1 MQTLR
6 RLTPRRSRQF
16 RYFTESS
23 RIPWFVNQEA
33 PVPKPQVSGSA
44 PPIPSDAPEP
54 VRELYAKL
62 APLPHLDTSFLTVE
76 RPKLPSPGPPL
87 PYRLPQGRRRRG
99 GTNPGESLYDMPY
112 GLWNWVVIAQVKE
125 GTENRGAIESV
136 TNFLQLLEVKP
147 PLPIPPNLKGR
158 MLNEWAMI
166 DAGDFAVHVLSR
178 AVRERYFLN
187 ADKPYHH

>member
-6 RLTPRRSRQF
+6 RLTPRRARHI
-16 RYFTESS
+16 RCSS
-23 RIPWFVNQEA
+23 TTPWFVDREA
-33 PVPKPQVSGSA
+33 LAPRPQASRPA
-44 PPIPSDAPEP
+44 PSIPSDAPEP
-54 VRELYAKL
+54 VRVLYSQL

-76 RPKLPSPGPPL
+76 RPTLPSPGPPL

-99 GTNPGESLYDMPY
+99 GTNAGESLYDMPY

-136 TNFLQLLEVKP
+136 VRVLLEVNP

-178 AVRERYFLN
+178 AVRERYFVN
-187 ADKPYHH
+187 ADKPYYH